1 MRALLPQP
9 AGAVVGRVERVA
21 DRVVITASAAGTQ
34 ASCPR
39 CATAATRVHS
49 RYGRRVA
56 DAPIS
61 GVPVVIELSVRRFF
75 CDHPV
80 CPKRTFAEQIP
91 GLTSRYARRSLGLG
105 RMLAAVGLALAGRA
119 GARLGAGL
127 GLLTERACIWYG
139 SFGNRPGRCVLVRE
153 PDSSNAY
160 DLALFT
166 LDPTATPAQIVERY
180 AIRWSIEPANAVG
193 KQQMGVGLER
203 LGEESP
209 RAQFFAA
216 SRRLMLDLLHGR
228 TNTTARLVGLAVA
241 ASERAGL
248 ADAWMV
254 IESMKS
260 YAAVQPVTGP
270 RAR

>member
-1 MRALLPQP
+1 MRALLPQL

-49 RYGRRVA
+49 RYERRVA

-61 GVPVVIELSVRRFF
+61 GVPVVIELGVRRFF

-119 GARLGAGL
+119 GARLAAGL
-127 GLLTERACIWYG
+127 GLLTGRSTLLRMIRRLPDPQVGVVAVLGVDDFALRRGRVYG
-139 SFGNRPGRCVLVRE
+139 TVLIDMDTHR
-153 PDSSNAY
+153 SI
-160 DLALFT
+160 
-166 LDPTATPAQIVERY
+166 DPTDPQRRGQNARQSPALAPDRGRPQ
-180 AIRWSIEPANAVG
+180 
-193 KQQMGVGLER
+193 
-203 LGEESP
+203 P
-209 RAQFFAA
+209 R
-216 SRRLMLDLLHGR
+216 
-228 TNTTARLVGLAVA
+228 
-241 ASERAGL
+241 
-248 ADAWMV
+248 
-254 IESMKS
+254 
-260 YAAVQPVTGP
+260 
-270 RAR
+270 